1 MTQPPEQLKKIPVSV
16 VVICKN
22 EYAQINNCIKTALL
36 FTDDVIV
43 YDSGSTD
50 GTQQLVK
57 NAGARLIEGEWLGFG
72 LTKRK
77 ATALAKYD
85 WILNLDADEL
95 PDTSLQ
101 QSLQTISFNDPRI
114 VYRLKFKNFLGD
126 KELRFGEWGNDK
138 HIRIYNRQKVN
149 WNDAPVHESL
159 VLEPGIQVRDLPGS
173 VLHYTVKNV
182 ADYAAKTIRYGLLN
196 AEKYQQAGKQSSNFK
211 IYLAPVFAFVKYY
224 VFFLG
229 FLDGMAG
236 LTCARMT
243 AHYTFLKYARLK
255 ELNDQS
261 QRAEQ

>member
-1 MTQPPEQLKKIPVSV
+1 MTQLLKPINKIPISV

-22 EYAQINNCIKTALL
+22 EYAQISNCIKTALL

-57 NAGARLIEGEWLGFG
+57 NSGARLIEGEWLGFG

-95 PDTSLQ
+95 PDAELQ
-101 QSLQTISFNDPRI
+101 QNLHTITFSDPAV
-114 VYRLKFKNFLGD
+114 VYRLRFKNFLG
-126 KELRFGEWGNDK
+126 EQQLRFGEWGNDK
-138 HIRIYNRQKVN
+138 HIRIFNRQKAD

-159 VLEPGIQVRDLPGS
+159 VLASGTQIKDLPGS

-182 ADYAAKTIRYGLLN
+182 ADYAAKTVRYGLLN

-224 VFFLG
+224 IFFLG
-229 FLDGMAG
+229 FLDGLAG

-243 AHYTFLKYARLK
+243 AYYTFIKYARLK
-255 ELNDQS
+255 ELNQES
-261 QRAEQ
+261 QGTEQ